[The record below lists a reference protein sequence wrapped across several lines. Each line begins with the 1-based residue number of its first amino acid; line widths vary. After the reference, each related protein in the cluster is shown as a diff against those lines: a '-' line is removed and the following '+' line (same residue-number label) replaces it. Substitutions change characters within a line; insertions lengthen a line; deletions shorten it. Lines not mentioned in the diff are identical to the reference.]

1 MEDAMPFDGKGMEV
15 QLDTLD
21 KIDRVITLLDRP
33 EKWCKGVLKSSDGR
47 FCILGAVLEARA
59 DRVLK
64 APLLRA
70 AEQVTGR
77 TYPRIEAFN
86 DHRATTH
93 TVVVQV
99 LHRARQNILAGE
111 ALAPAQ
117 TAKPRLLRRLVAL
130 F

>member
-1 MEDAMPFDGKGMEV
+1 MPFDGKGMEV

-21 KIDRVITLLDRP
+21 KIDRVIGLLDRP

-64 APLLRA
+64 TPLLNA

-77 TYPRIEAFN
+77 SYPRIEAFN

-93 TVVVQV
+93 AVVLQV
-99 LHRARQNILAGE
+99 LHQTRRNILAGDSPA
-111 ALAPAQ
+111 ALQSAR
-117 TAKPRLLRRLVAL
+117 PRLWRRLAA
-130 F
+130 FF

>member
-1 MEDAMPFDGKGMEV
+1 MPFDGKGMEV
-15 QLDTLD
+15 QLDSLD
-21 KIDRVITLLDRP
+21 KIDRVISLLDRP
-33 EKWCKGVLKSSDGR
+33 DKWCKGVLKSSDGR

-64 APLLRA
+64 APLLKA

-93 TVVVQV
+93 AVVLQV
-99 LHRARQNILAGE
+99 LYQARQNLLAGE
-111 ALAPAQ
+111 SMAEAPVIRAGVW
-117 TAKPRLLRRLVAL
+117 RRIAAL